1 MIGTYL
7 VHGWRN
13 LLVVLLTHGLWM
25 MWHTFIG
32 ILLEAHIDLG
42 EDYELLCY
50 AWLMHIFESFLGN

>member
-13 LLVVLLTHGLWM
+13 LLVVLFTHGLWM
-25 MWHTFIG
+25 MYHTCIG

-42 EDYELLCY
+42 DDYELLCY
-50 AWLMHIFESFLGN
+50 GWLMQIFESCLGD